1 VTFLVVDDEPFAT
14 SLIQRVFESD
24 GHVCRTAGTVVEA
37 ARLMAVERV
46 DAIVIDLEREG
57 EGGVS
62 WLERVYFKRPSL
74 TRRTV
79 VATAADL
86 PPDDRR
92 RIARIGAVLLLKPF
106 SLETLRSVVLDLM
119 SRSGRARRPLQPGLS
134 RTGE

>member
-1 VTFLVVDDEPFAT
+1 VTFLVVDDEPLTT
-14 SLIQRVFESD
+14 SLIRRAFESD
-24 GHVCRTAGTVVEA
+24 GYNCRTAGTVVEA

-57 EGGVS
+57 EVGVT

-79 VATAADL
+79 VATTADL

-92 RIARIGAVLLLKPF
+92 RIARIGAVLLMKPF
-106 SLETLRSVVLDLM
+106 SLETLRSVVLDLT
-119 SRSGRARRPLQPGLS
+119 SRSGRSRRPVQPGLS
-134 RTGE
+134 RTEE